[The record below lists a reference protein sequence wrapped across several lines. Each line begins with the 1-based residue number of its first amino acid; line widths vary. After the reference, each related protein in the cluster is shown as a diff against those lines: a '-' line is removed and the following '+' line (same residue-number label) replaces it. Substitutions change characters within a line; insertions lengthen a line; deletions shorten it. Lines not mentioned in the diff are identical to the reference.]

1 MNTKVKLLSALAAML
16 VAPAPS
22 TLETLRTDLTDCK
35 EDIAP
40 FVVAIE
46 VGEFTASPN
55 VNELEISIFDENGK
69 PKKLKPTAQQR
80 DEAWSFYEAQ
90 LPKQSSAEKSEEVPK
105 GKKNVVLIQFIRPYK
120 NYVKGDITG
129 RPKDVAATLVKK
141 EVAKYYSKPEE

>member
-1 MNTKVKLLSALAAML
+1 MNTKVKLLSVLASML
-16 VAPAPS
+16 VSPAPS

-46 VGEFTASPN
+46 VGEFKESPN

-80 DEAWSFYEAQ
+80 DDAWSFYEAQ
-90 LPKQSSAEKSEEVPK
+90 LQVQSAAQKSEEVPK
-105 GKKNVVLIQFIRPYK
+105 GKKSVVLIQFIRPHK

-141 EVAKYYSKPEE
+141 EIAKYYKTEE